1 MAWDIEHVKQE
12 LSGPSA
18 LVMVPFNDDLSLNMG
33 ALTKNIRYMIDGGM
47 RTGSGHMICP
57 CGTGE
62 YLTLSAAEHRRVVE
76 TAVEASAGELP
87 LVAGVARININEVI
101 EMAESAQ
108 QAGAKYVMVSPTFYD
123 PIDQDG
129 IFEWYRILNESV
141 GAGIMIYD
149 QSWRTDLGTTLS
161 LPLIERLAELKNLVS
176 LKFGAP
182 EILKVTVEAMDKF
195 ADRFAFI
202 DNSLGYISTIAHMH
216 GASDFISGPSVWWPE
231 FELEFFDMMQRAQY
245 AKADRWHARL
255 GPWMALING
264 EFARSESFFHQAAIM
279 KASLEYV
286 GQYGGP
292 VRPPFRAMNAQEKL
306 EVFAVLEDLGAP
318 KG

>member
-1 MAWDIEHVKQE
+1 MAWDIELVKRE

-18 LVMVPFNDDLSLNMG
+18 LVMVPFNDDLSLNPG
-33 ALTKNIRYMIDGGM
+33 ALAKNIRYMIDGGM
-47 RTGSGHMICP
+47 RTGRGHMICP

-62 YLTLSAAEHRRVVE
+62 YLTLSAAEHRQVVE
-76 TAVEASAGELP
+76 TAVEAAAGELP
-87 LVAGVARININEVI
+87 LVAGVAGININEVI
-101 EMAESAQ
+101 EMAEAAHE
-108 QAGAKYVMVSPTFYD
+108 AGAKYVMVSPPFYD

-161 LPLIERLAELKNLVS
+161 LPLIERLTRLENLVS

-182 EILKVTVEAMDKF
+182 EILKVTVEAMDEF

-202 DNSLGYISTIAHMH
+202 DNSLGYISTLAHMH
-216 GASDFISGPSVWWPE
+216 GASGFISGPSVWWPE
-231 FELEFFDMMQRAQY
+231 FELEFFEMMERGEY
-245 AKADRWHARL
+245 AKADKWHARL
-255 GPWMALING
+255 GPWMDLING

-292 VRPPFRAMNAQEKL
+292 VRPPFRAMNTEEKQ
-306 EVFAVLEDLGAP
+306 EVFAVLDDLGAP